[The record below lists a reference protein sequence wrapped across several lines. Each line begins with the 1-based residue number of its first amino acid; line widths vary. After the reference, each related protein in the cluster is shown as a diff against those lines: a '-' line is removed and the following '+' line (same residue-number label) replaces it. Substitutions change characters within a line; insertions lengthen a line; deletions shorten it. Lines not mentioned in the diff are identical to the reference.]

1 MKVTLVE
8 RGVRSLAR
16 GERGG
21 RRDRERRGVQRSR
34 CHDRDFSRSAGATKQ
49 HAVHSAGARCRE
61 PEVVSSRR
69 QEDLAYESGFHTRS
83 ADVFRSPRDGLI
95 GVCAALSR
103 GRGGTDD
110 VARGVEQRIARVA
123 RSGSTVEHGRS
134 GGPARRRNVKLG
146 HHHGGGSRS
155 DVRAVR
161 AEHWRSVQCVDVTW
175 RDAFDLND
183 RSALLN

>member
-21 RRDRERRGVQRSR
+21 RRDRERRGVQCSR

-49 HAVHSAGARCRE
+49 HAVHSARAGGCKA
-61 PEVVSSRR
+61 EVVCSGRK
-69 QEDLAYESGFHTRS
+69 EHLADEGRLDARS

-123 RSGSTVEHGRS
+123 RRCRAVERRSS

-161 AEHWRSVQCVDVTW
+161 AEHWRPVQCVDVTW